1 MLKRR
6 VPKRWDDLT
15 PEWMTAA
22 VAARHPG
29 ARVGAITVV
38 TRDDGTNRR
47 ARLGLSYEAG
57 SGPGTV
63 FVKAHNDAHRIV
75 HLRNGNLFGEARLFG
90 SGAALPLEHPVVY
103 RAVVD
108 RPHLDFLIV
117 MEDLAARGADPRDST
132 RPMTAAQVAGGLR
145 GLARLHGAYWGL
157 TRASRPG
164 LRWVKTWKPTKGW
177 LIGLGKR
184 VPAGLERAADRLPPQ
199 VRRLDADGLLALWT
213 GYVET
218 LADGPMTLLHG
229 DTHIGNTYVLPDG
242 EVGFLDWQVV
252 RRGNWSHDVGHF
264 LIGALTEEDRRSA
277 ETGLVEEYRQ
287 ALEVP
292 GGGGAPAAEEAW
304 LRYRASAVY
313 GLVIWLSTLGSAG
326 YQRPEVSL
334 ALVERF
340 SAAFAELEAE
350 DALARLRRG
359 TGA

>member
-1 MLKRR
+1 MRRR

-22 VAARHPG
+22 LAAEHPG
-29 ARVGAITVV
+29 ARVGEISVV
-38 TRDDGTNRR
+38 ARDDGTNRR
-47 ARLGLSYEAG
+47 ARLGLSYAAG

-90 SGAALPLEHPVVY
+90 SGVTLPLEHPVVY

-117 MEDLAARGADPRDST
+117 MEDLKARGADPRDST
-132 RPMTAAQVAGGLR
+132 RPMTTEQVANGLR
-145 GLARLHGAYWGL
+145 GLARMHGAYWGL
-157 TRASRPG
+157 SRATRPG

-177 LIGLGKR
+177 QVGLRKR
-184 VPAGLERAADRLPPQ
+184 VPAGLERAADRLPQ
-199 VRRLDADGLLALWT
+199 EVGRLDADGLVDLWVR
-213 GYVET
+213 YVET
-218 LADGPMTLLHG
+218 LTDGPMTLLHG

-264 LIGALTEEDRRSA
+264 LIGALPEEDRRDA
-277 ETGLVEEYRQ
+277 ETGLVEEYRRS
-287 ALEVP
+287 LEAA
-292 GGGGAPAAEEAW
+292 GAAGPSAEEAW

-340 SAAFAELEAE
+340 SAAYAELEAE
-350 DALARLRRG
+350 DALARLRSG
-359 TGA
+359 GA